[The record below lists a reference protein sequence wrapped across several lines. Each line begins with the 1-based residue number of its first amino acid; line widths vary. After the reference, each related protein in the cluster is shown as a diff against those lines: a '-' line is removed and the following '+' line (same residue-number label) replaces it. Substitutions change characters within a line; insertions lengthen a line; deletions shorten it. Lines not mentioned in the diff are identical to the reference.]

1 MPETANT
8 PIDKVRQLQRQLW
21 VCAKRSRT
29 RRFHALYDRIYR
41 GDVRWEAWRRVRSDG
56 HRALPG
62 ASHTK
67 KIIGKP
73 CAGKRHARF
82 ERG

>member
-1 MPETANT
+1 MPETANS
-8 PIDKVRQLQRQLW
+8 PNGKARQLQRKLW

-41 GDVRWEAWRRVRSDG
+41 GDVLWEAWERGGISV
-56 HRALPG
+56 

-82 ERG
+82 ERGN